1 MINLQIVPRPRGLS
15 LTIALSPG
23 KEFAILFIGLLFFY
37 FLFLFCW
44 TDSDLIQSLY
54 VIYTSLQLTF
64 VSWVPSRPLTCLCC
78 RVMVAM
84 LSKGFL
90 TTWTNFTWAPDA
102 FSKRWTASTPFSE
115 VIAPAVKAP
124 DLSPIICWW
133 KNTFKRLFYAERPLH
148 LLALAVNKSP
158 AVFIFIR
165 ALDDLLRENRG
176 SVTRLGHFAFF
187 VCIPISTY
195 KADRIVFLC
204 VLASQYSNFLIGKS
218 IKQYRSHGMIH
229 KKEKWH
235 CFTSMYVSN
244 APCHWFGT

>member
-44 TDSDLIQSLY
+44 TDSVLIQSLY

-133 KNTFKRLFYAERPLH
+133 KNAFKRLFYAECPLN
-148 LLALAVNKSP
+148 LLALAVDKSP
-158 AVFIFIR
+158 AVFIFIH

-176 SVTRLGHFAFF
+176 SVTRLRHFTFF

-195 KADRIVFLC
+195 RADRIL
-204 VLASQYSNFLIGKS
+204 
-218 IKQYRSHGMIH
+218 
-229 KKEKWH
+229 
-235 CFTSMYVSN
+235 
-244 APCHWFGT
+244 